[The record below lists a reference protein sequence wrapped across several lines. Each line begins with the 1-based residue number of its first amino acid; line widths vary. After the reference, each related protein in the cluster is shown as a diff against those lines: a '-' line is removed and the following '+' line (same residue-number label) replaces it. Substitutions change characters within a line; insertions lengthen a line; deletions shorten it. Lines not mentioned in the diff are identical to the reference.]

1 MKKKRKWKTVILA
14 AALLGLAV
22 AGAAFLMNLVTEKG
36 EPVGTPNIPPWLISV
51 Q

>member
-36 EPVGTPNIPPWLISV
+36 ERWEHRTSPRG
-51 Q
+51 